1 MQVYKTY
8 KYRVYPT
15 KEQTT
20 LINKTI
26 GCTRFVFNALLA
38 EWKNCYAHTKRGLSY
53 ADCQAELIKL
63 KQSKTSEWLNEVD
76 SLALDYSVKQLFVDY
91 IGFFRKER
99 PEPRFKRKLAIQQTY
114 HTRNDDNSIAIVGK
128 RIKLPVIGLL
138 RKRDRRPLFAGRIIS
153 ATMIKSASR
162 HYYVAI
168 LVKTEV
174 ESLPLTGSNIGIDLG
189 LYSFATL
196 SNGQKIDNCRFL
208 QLASAKLAKAQKI
221 LSRRA
226 LRAKAAGKKLVEC
239 MNYQKQRCKVARIY
253 EKIANK
259 RQYFLQKISSEI
271 IKNHDL
277 ICVEDLSGK
286 QLMQNHRL
294 AKSIADAAWN
304 DFVIML
310 EYKAKWY
317 GRRLIKVCRWLPSTQ
332 LCSNCGYRSGKKE
345 LNIRTWKCSAC
356 GTLHDRDLN
365 ASRNILNAG
374 LKLA

>member
-1 MQVYKTY
+1 MQAYKTY
-8 KYRVYPT
+8 KYRIYPT
-15 KEQTT
+15 KAQAI
-20 LINKTI
+20 LINKTM
-26 GCTRFVFNALLA
+26 GCTRFVFNSLLA
-38 EWKNCYAHTKRGLSY
+38 EWRNCFVRTKHGLSY
-53 ADCQAELIKL
+53 ANCQAELNKL
-63 KQSKTSEWLNEVD
+63 KQSKDSDWLNEVD
-76 SLALDYSVKQLFVDY
+76 GIALDYAVKQLFSAY

-99 PEPRFKRKLAIQQTY
+99 PEPCFKRKLSIQQTY
-114 HTRNDDNSIAIVGK
+114 HTRNDENSIAIVGK
-128 RIKLPVIGLL
+128 RIKLPIIGLL
-138 RKRDRRPLFAGRIIS
+138 RKRDKRSLSDVRIIS
-153 ATMIKSASR
+153 ATIIRTASQR
-162 HYYVAI
+162 YYASI
-168 LVKTEV
+168 LVKTEID
-174 ESLPLTGSNIGIDLG
+174 SLPLTGSSIGIDLG

-196 SNGQKIDNCRFL
+196 SNGEKIDNCKFL
-208 QLASAKLAKAQKI
+208 QLASKKLAKAQKI

-226 LRAKAAGKKLVEC
+226 QHAKTVGKKLVAC
-239 MNYQKQRCKVARIY
+239 MNYQKQRCKVAKIY
-253 EKIANK
+253 EKITNK

-277 ICVEDLSGK
+277 ICVEDLAGK

-294 AKSIADAAWN
+294 AKSIADAAWH

-317 GRRLIKVCRWLPSTQ
+317 GKRLIKVCRWLPSTQ

-356 GTLHDRDLN
+356 GTMHDRDLN